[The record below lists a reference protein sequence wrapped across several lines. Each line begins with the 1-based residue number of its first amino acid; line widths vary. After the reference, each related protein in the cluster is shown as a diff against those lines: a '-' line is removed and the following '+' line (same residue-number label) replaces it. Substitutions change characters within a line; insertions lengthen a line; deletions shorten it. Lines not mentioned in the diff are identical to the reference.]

1 MLTVLIPEPKKLE
14 VADLPKPQITQPDEV
29 LVRVLAGGI
38 CGSDLHIYHG
48 TNPLATYPR
57 VIGHE
62 FGGVVEEVGS
72 AVSPERIGQRVA
84 VDPVVAC
91 GQCYACKIGR
101 HNVCSTLEVMGVHRD
116 GGFAEYVVVPE
127 KNLYTFSKE
136 VDDTMLALVEPYSI
150 GMQINARGQI
160 SQGDKV
166 LIMGS
171 GPISICALQVA
182 VSRGAQVMVTDV
194 LPQRLERAK
203 ASGAAR
209 VVNVKEE
216 DLEKAVMEFTDGEGM
231 PVIIDTV
238 CAVCTFE
245 QAVRLSCPAG
255 RIVVI
260 GLNANPSAIAQSE
273 ITKKELTIVGSRLS
287 RARFGEVIEALEAGK
302 LKPELL
308 RSHTYPAA
316 DIKRAI
322 EQIENHPE
330 EVCKVTLTF

>member
-160 SQGDKV
+160 GQMCIRD
-166 LIMGS
+166 
-171 GPISICALQVA
+171 
-182 VSRGAQVMVTDV
+182 RG
-194 LPQRLERAK
+194 
-203 ASGAAR
+203 
-209 VVNVKEE
+209 
-216 DLEKAVMEFTDGEGM
+216 
-231 PVIIDTV
+231 
-238 CAVCTFE
+238 
-245 QAVRLSCPAG
+245 
-255 RIVVI
+255 
-260 GLNANPSAIAQSE
+260 
-273 ITKKELTIVGSRLS
+273 
-287 RARFGEVIEALEAGK
+287 
-302 LKPELL
+302 
-308 RSHTYPAA
+308 
-316 DIKRAI
+316 
-322 EQIENHPE
+322 
-330 EVCKVTLTF
+330 